1 MEEHIMVVLIILGGA
16 VCLLATM
23 LINDALAHKDYPV
36 VISGLFPMAMLIIAI
51 GVLMALIALS

>member
-1 MEEHIMVVLIILGGA
+1 MVVLIILGGA